1 MEFTQ
6 DRLRKQIRELQARI
20 DELEDISAR
29 REGAMTVM
37 LLVGVGFGLLFG
49 YFAAGAF
56 KP

>member
-6 DRLRKQIRELQARI
+6 DRLRKQIRDLQARI

-56 KP
+56 TP